1 MVNPVRVVAVACAGL
16 LLASCGVLGESAA
29 GDAETDRQSTTLADA
44 IGYPRQPDAAGLAR
58 AALATPLG
66 GSPGFS
72 VLLAEDLAHEGP
84 EDPMARLVWRIHR
97 DAYDSGWQKTPA
109 FDACY
114 EVDFDYYGAVA
125 EPSRVACPEDATPV
139 TPPPLPKR
147 GIPSDFAPALETA
160 LGALPGTPG
169 EAEARD
175 AVAAALPAPR
185 VDPVTGLASIP
196 PRVLVHVRGGDVG
209 VALSANTGGDGDCV
223 MGRRVGGEVRVW
235 SLDWRDL
242 GPLEKPCTAEAALAT
257 S

>member
-1 MVNPVRVVAVACAGL
+1 M
-16 LLASCGVLGESAA
+16 
-29 GDAETDRQSTTLADA
+29 
-44 IGYPRQPDAAGLAR
+44 
-58 AALATPLG
+58 ATPLG

-72 VLLAEDLAHEGP
+72 VLPAEDLAHEGP

-97 DAYDSGWQKTPA
+97 DAHDSEWQKTPA

-114 EVDFDYYGAVA
+114 EVDFDHCGAVA
-125 EPSRVACPEDATPV
+125 EPSRVTCPEDATPV

-147 GIPSDFAPALETA
+147 GIPSDFAPARGTA

-169 EAEARD
+169 D

-185 VDPVTGLASIP
+185 VDPATGLASIP

-209 VALSANTGGDGDCV
+209 VALSANTGGDGKDCV

-235 SLDWRDL
+235 PLDRRDP
-242 GPLEKPCTAEAALAT
+242 GPVEKPCTAEAAPAT